1 PAAAA
6 AHTLSLHHALTIQ
19 GTLAANSNYTISFTA
34 NTLTITPATLTVTA
48 NPQTK
53 GYGDADPALTFLASG
68 FKFSDT
74 AATVLI
80 GGLTP
85 EPGETLARSPSAIPP
100 RTLPPNST

>member
-19 GTLAANSNYTISFTA
+19 GTLAANSNYTISFA
-34 NTLTITPATLTVTA
+34 GNSLTITPATLTVTA

-53 GYGDADPALTFLASG
+53 GYGDADPALTFLANG

-74 AATVLI
+74 AATVLT
-80 GGLTP
+80 GALTRAAGDTA
-85 EPGETLARSPSAIPP
+85 PGTPYSITP
-100 RTLPPNST
+100 RT